1 MLNKKLVLG
10 LTASALVLSACTTN
24 DSENE
29 SEETASLES
38 QDSITV
44 AVSGTLYPNAYHG
57 DDGLTGYTVGIVNAV
72 AKELDIDVEFMEL
85 GVDGMLTAARSGQ
98 VDMIAEGISPSDDQ
112 AENYLISDPVK
123 YSVASVVVREEDG
136 SGIESLADFEGKKAA
151 GGATTSYMQV
161 SQLLGAEPVTYD
173 NATNDQYFLDV
184 QNGRT
189 DFIPNDYFTQL
200 VSVGFF
206 EDMDVKVGNVFFNP
220 STSHFVFNKEQEELR
235 DAFNEVIQQFKE
247 DGTLTALS
255 EEFYSG
261 HDVSIE
267 RDEIDGIPFDEIPTI
282 EIDSSDEEVQQAI
295 EKSLELAK

>member
-1 MLNKKLVLG
+1 MNKKLLLG
-10 LTASALVLSACTTN
+10 LTTSALILSACTTDN
-24 DSENE
+24 PEEQTD
-29 SEETASLES
+29 ETASLDS
-38 QDSITV
+38 KDSITV

-72 AKELDIDVEFMEL
+72 ADELDIEVEFMEL
-85 GVDGMLTAARSGQ
+85 GVDGMLTAARTGQ
-98 VDMIAEGISPSDDQ
+98 VDMIAEGISPTDDQ

-189 DFIPNDYFTQL
+189 DFIPNDYFTQM

-206 EDMDVKVGNVFFNP
+206 EDMDVKVGNIFFNP
-220 STSHFVFNKEQEELR
+220 STSHFVFNKEQVELK
-235 DAFNEVIQQFKE
+235 DAFNEVIQEFKE
-247 DGTLTALS
+247 DGTLTTLS

-282 EIDSSDEEVQQAI
+282 EIDASEEEVQQAI
-295 EKSLELAK
+295 DKSLELTR